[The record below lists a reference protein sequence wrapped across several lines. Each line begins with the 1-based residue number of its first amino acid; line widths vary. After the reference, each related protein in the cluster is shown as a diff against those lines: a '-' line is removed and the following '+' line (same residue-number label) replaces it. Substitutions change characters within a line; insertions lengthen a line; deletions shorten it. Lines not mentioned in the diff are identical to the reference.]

1 MVAKWL
7 RHRVIVKL
15 DRSSGVMGS
24 RWWLMVSDRVIEH
37 HFDDRRSAG
46 LRICGWLFWGFFF
59 ELWRYL
65 WMARVGA
72 FVANSGFLAMAC
84 WALEIGDR
92 SSCSVAF
99 LFGLAR
105 AL

>member
-24 RWWLMVSDRVIEH
+24 RWWLMVSNRVIEH

-46 LRICGWLFWGFFF
+46 YGSVDGCFGDFFSDYGGICGWPVWVRLLRTVGFWQWLVGR
-59 ELWRYL
+59 WRL
-65 WMARVGA
+65 VI
-72 FVANSGFLAMAC
+72 VA
-84 WALEIGDR
+84 
-92 SSCSVAF
+92 VAV
-99 LFGLAR
+99 
-105 AL
+105 